1 MAPSFG
7 RGRCPRPSFIGYR
20 VEEVPVTALVHQR
33 AEPTVLLFEQLA
45 GLVEFDLGRGQRVID
60 NKRDKESIRY
70 AFFLGGGG
78 RHLRC
83 DLRPKPSKELCTT
96 FKSVSSKVGKR
107 WPTYD
112 FIGIDDRL

>member
-1 MAPSFG
+1 
-7 RGRCPRPSFIGYR
+7 
-20 VEEVPVTALVHQR
+20 
-33 AEPTVLLFEQLA
+33 
-45 GLVEFDLGRGQRVID
+45 VID